1 MCSVLKILA
10 ASSTGER
17 VNVTILGTKFGQSNK
32 GGGSTGEGGVSLER
46 KGKTLLPSPPL
57 PPPKAYPSSLD
68 QRLGGPHLLWSAH
81 YLLPLEYN
89 SAD

>member
-1 MCSVLKILA
+1 MAKAIKEVVLL
-10 ASSTGER
+10 E
-17 VNVTILGTKFGQSNK
+17 K
-32 GGGSTGEGGVSLER
+32 GGGGGLVW
-46 KGKTLLPSPPL
+46 KGKGRLFYPPPPL

-89 SAD
+89 SADRRVIVFSYGRRGTSVR